1 MTKSKESEAR
11 LMYELSKLTNTSK
24 QITTDFIETVV
35 LFLFR
40 DYLEGHP
47 RKEEFLDLFM
57 DTWEKN
63 LVRQKEF
70 ELDTLTSQYSSMND
84 LAVGSLIANSEN
96 IEIYKKDVHLLKEI
110 LAAALVN
117 DEVEDED

>member
-11 LMYELSKLTNTSK
+11 MMYELSKLTNTSK